1 MDINRLLL
9 RWCECHNRS
18 AVNLITMGY
27 FLNDFGILTAYMF
40 VCVFVCVCVLER
52 NNADTCPHSRVEW
65 FLMGHCSILVMTL

>member
-27 FLNDFGILTAYMF
+27 FLNDFGILTAYMCH
-40 VCVFVCVCVLER
+40 VPSGRWNEG
-52 NNADTCPHSRVEW
+52 DED
-65 FLMGHCSILVMTL
+65 IL